1 MSATLLN
8 AADGILTIEI
18 KGKIS
23 PTTLASV
30 QKDALHHLQ
39 TWSGGSILFLCE
51 EFEGW
56 ADGDWSDN
64 TFQMAADSL
73 LRKMAIIG
81 ELQWKDMA
89 MAFTG
94 QGYRP
99 FPIAFFESGLTE
111 SAYAWLQAE

>member
-8 AADGILTIEI
+8 AADGILTVEI

-23 PTTLASV
+23 PATLAIM
-30 QKDALHHLQ
+30 QTEALHHLQ
-39 TWSGGSILFLCE
+39 VWGGGSMLLLCD

-56 ADGDWSDN
+56 NEGDWGDP
-64 TFQMAADSL
+64 TFQMQADTL

-81 ELQWKDMA
+81 EPQWKDMA

-111 SAYAWLQAE
+111 SAYAWLQAD

>member
-1 MSATLLN
+1 MSATLLH

-23 PTTLASV
+23 PDSLASV
-30 QKDALHHLQ
+30 QKEALQHLQ
-39 TWSGGSILFLCE
+39 AWGSGAILFLCE
-51 EFEGW
+51 EFGGW
-56 ADGDWSDN
+56 ADGDWSDP
-64 TFQMAADSL
+64 TFQMHADTL

-81 ELQWKDMA
+81 EPQWKDLA

-99 FPIAFFESGLTE
+99 FPIAFFESGLTDT
-111 SAYAWLQAE
+111 AKAWLQAP

>member
-1 MSATLLN
+1 MSATLLD
-8 AADGILTIEI
+8 ASDGILTIEI

-23 PTTLASV
+23 PATLASV
-30 QKDALHHLQ
+30 QGQILETLQ
-39 TWSGGSILFLCE
+39 TWGGGAMLLLCD

-56 ADGDWSDN
+56 TNGDWSD
-64 TFQMAADSL
+64 TSFQMQADNL

-111 SAYAWLQAE
+111 SAKAWLSAE

>member
-23 PTTLASV
+23 PATLVSV
-30 QKDALHHLQ
+30 QTQALHHLQ
-39 TWSGGSILFLCE
+39 SWGGGSILFLCD

-64 TFQMAADSL
+64 TFQMEADSL

>member
-23 PTTLASV
+23 PETLVSV
-30 QKDALHHLQ
+30 QSEALHHLH
-39 TWSGGSILFLCE
+39 TWGGGSILLLCD

-56 ADGDWSDN
+56 GNGDWSDN

-94 QGYRP
+94 HGYRP

-111 SAYAWLQAE
+111 SAYAWLQAV